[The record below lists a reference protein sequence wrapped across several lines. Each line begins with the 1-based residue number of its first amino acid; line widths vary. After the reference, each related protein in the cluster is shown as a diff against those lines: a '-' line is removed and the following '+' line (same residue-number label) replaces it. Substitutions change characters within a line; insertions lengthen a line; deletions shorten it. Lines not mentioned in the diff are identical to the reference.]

1 MLEGYYDLIYVNL
14 GYIGYDKYYYIRLE
28 EEGDL
33 LQSKK
38 CILVKDSTVFDKENK
53 EPFVWAK
60 NYSLTSD

>member
-1 MLEGYYDLIYVNL
+1 VNL

-33 LQSKK
+33 LKSKK
-38 CILVKDSTVFDKENK
+38 CILVKDSTVFDNENK

-60 NYSLTSD
+60 NYSITSD